1 MSFLFPCNAQ
11 NFQTPQKQENKKTFL
26 YQTLCFSQT
35 LQPNNMR
42 YLKETKQNVRLDQ
55 FASRAKSRKEV
66 ATEYQI
72 STRTLHRW
80 LRSSG
85 MGKLPPKLLRPRDLT
100 LIYRKFGLPEKT
112 IEEIIR

>member
-1 MSFLFPCNAQ
+1 MSFL
-11 NFQTPQKQENKKTFL
+11 KKT
-26 YQTLCFSQT
+26 
-35 LQPNNMR
+35 
-42 YLKETKQNVRLDQ
+42 EQNVRLDQ

-85 MGKLPPKLLRPRDLT
+85 MDKLPPKLLRPQDLM
-100 LIYRKFGLPEKT
+100 LIYQKFGLPEKT
-112 IEEIIR
+112 IEEMLR